1 MSTLRSFV
9 PTPHHVASLYRL
21 VLGLLIGCHGASTL
35 FGVFGGAQGTGHTVS
50 PLQWPGGVAALIQLV
65 GGALVLVGL
74 ITRPAALAVSGSM
87 AYAYF
92 DVHQKHAVLPI
103 QNGGELAALFC
114 WGFLLVAILG
124 PGPWSLDALIRRLR
138 GAEPAVEVP
147 RLLEPVAAGRATV
160 SQEV

>member
-1 MSTLRSFV
+1 MRTLRSLV
-9 PTPHHVASLYRL
+9 PTDRHFASLYRL
-21 VLGLLIGCHGASTL
+21 VLGLLISCHGAATL

-65 GGALVLVGL
+65 GGLLVMVGL
-74 ITRPAALAVSGSM
+74 ATRPAAVLVSGSM

-92 DVHQKHAVLPI
+92 DVHQRHALLPI

-124 PGPWSLDALIRRLR
+124 AGPWSLDALIKRVRGHEPQPARRV
-138 GAEPAVEVP
+138 AAQPAVP
-147 RLLEPVAAGRATV
+147 V
-160 SQEV
+160 SQGA